1 MMRVFKHGSR
11 CVSTYLQEIGR
22 YTLLTGEEEQARA
35 RPISHPEAEGPAY
48 HHLVHAN
55 LGFVVKV
62 AGEYRNKGLSLEDLL
77 SEGNIGLI
85 EAARRFDPTR
95 EVKFVTYAV
104 WWIRKSILS
113 ALSQQ
118 TVAVRVTEYHQ
129 KQERHVRMTES
140 RLARELGRDAD
151 REEIS
156 RELRT
161 TTAKIDALLQVRR
174 RELSLDDKVGIDG
187 TKLILDCL
195 ADERSPNPEEE
206 MLRHENGTLVRQAL
220 RSLNSQELF
229 VIVHRFGLQGD
240 GVCTLRE
247 IGVRLGLSHERVRQ
261 IETQAIGRLR
271 SAMAGR
277 HRLAAPGGSKPGEP
291 QTAAPAGPPRVSV
304 AQRRLLRRQVA

>member
-1 MMRVFKHGSR
+1 MRVFKHGSR
-11 CVSTYLQEIGR
+11 CVSTYLQEIGG
-22 YTLLTGEEEQARA
+22 YTRPIPQEEQANS
-35 RPISHPEAEGPAY
+35 RPMRPSKPEAPAY
-48 HHLVHAN
+48 HELVHAN

-62 AGEYRNKGLSLEDLL
+62 AGEYRNRGLPLEDLL
-77 SEGNIGLI
+77 NEGNIGLI

-95 EVKFVTYAV
+95 EAKFVTYAV

-118 TVAVRVTEYHQ
+118 TLTVRVTEYHQ
-129 KQERHVRMTES
+129 KQERQVRTTES

-161 TTAKIDALLQVRR
+161 TTARIDALLQVRR

-187 TKLILDCL
+187 TKSILDCL
-195 ADERSPNPEEE
+195 VDERSPNPEEE
-206 MLRHENGTLVRQAL
+206 ILRHESGRLVRRAL
-220 RSLNSQELF
+220 RKLNTQERF

-240 GVCTLRE
+240 RACTLRE

-261 IETQAIGRLR
+261 IETQAMGRLR
-271 SAMAGR
+271 SAMTVR
-277 HRLAAPGGSKPGEP
+277 HRRAAAGGSSPGEP
-291 QTAAPAGPPRVSV
+291 QAAAAVGRPVV
-304 AQRRLLRRQVA
+304 AVAPQRRLRRQVA